1 MFYNI
6 CPDGL
11 DESIATNGFWSEII
25 LMLLNTDSKIRTLRW
40 EIVVPRSKDFA
51 VQQNQE
57 RILFIGKE
65 LRSFLA
71 FWAVG
76 FKLYFKSQFTV
87 AIYFTLWLD
96 MHFSIVTWYS
106 LSLLHVQFC
115 LNFSSAFRDNSIK
128 FCVPYSQDHYLLC
141 FSEWQVSSWI
151 FVLFSFMRSVSTNIN
166 IMMGIGKWKNIE
178 NNSLILVNLPDTEI
192 NELGKQ
198 MVSIFHVPVSIQ
210 LLLFSLQIFHKD
222 WPFGIRHSRPL
233 LELVT

>member
-1 MFYNI
+1 MTKLSFICNYRTTWEHILSRAVGWVYSQFLLLFREAAFQRTYQAFGKKIAKIIYFHVFCSVCLFVVYFFLFNLIMFYNI

-51 VQQNQE
+51 VEQNQE

-76 FKLYFKSQFTV
+76 FKLYFKSQFTA

-96 MHFSIVTWYS
+96 MHFTIVTWYS

-115 LNFSSAFRDNSIK
+115 LNFFK
-128 FCVPYSQDHYLLC
+128 CL
-141 FSEWQVSSWI
+141 
-151 FVLFSFMRSVSTNIN
+151 
-166 IMMGIGKWKNIE
+166 
-178 NNSLILVNLPDTEI
+178 
-192 NELGKQ
+192 
-198 MVSIFHVPVSIQ
+198 
-210 LLLFSLQIFHKD
+210 
-222 WPFGIRHSRPL
+222 
-233 LELVT
+233 